1 MFGLF
6 KSEPFQ
12 DGFLGLLT
20 RSGSYW
26 KGTIALGPH
35 RNVALRL
42 TGTSK
47 APDPA
52 GLALAHELPARFND
66 LLPLIQASL
75 FEHYQP
81 YLEAASAGELPKR
94 SAPFPK
100 VSGLRMSGRM
110 SRPFMFSLSHWPA
123 PRRKVP
129 QSKSPTP
136 QLGTKNTL
144 SGPAFNNGSFSN
156 SAAVSRRFLASRVNK
171 NQ

>member
-100 VSGLRMSGRM
+100 VERSEDV
-110 SRPFMFSLSHWPA
+110 WPD
-123 PRRKVP
+123 V
-129 QSKSPTP
+129 SPVYVLIEPLAGSPKEGPTIEIAYTAAWDEEHTVGARIQQW
-136 QLGTKNTL
+136 QLFEL
-144 SGPAFNNGSFSN
+144 CGS
-156 SAAVSRRFLASRVNK
+156 V
-171 NQ
+171 